1 MATIHQLKS
10 RGTLEDSVSLKVAGE
25 LRMDNGKIKCQL
37 TDGKENIQTVFTS
50 QMAREF
56 GGELKGESLVR
67 VHEGSISAIG
77 DSHVLIVAKAELL
90 QGGPGA
96 AGEPASGAAEVAKQ
110 EPVSMQIEAAK
121 TPAAALK
128 SSAALSK
135 SSPCIT
141 PASHPTPPS
150 AGWGQKMGSATK
162 RPLQPISALN
172 PYNNNWAIKAKVVS
186 KGSKRSFS
194 RGSVFSAEVVDEQGT
209 TIEATFWREAAD
221 HAYELLEE
229 GKVYIFGRGNVKPAD
244 KRYSRVRNDYALH
257 FDTASELESCADDID
272 TSKMHVKMEFVPI
285 EQLAAFVDKK
295 MMVDIVGVVMDVKPL
310 GSVKRKTDQVEL
322 SRRDIT
328 LVDQSL
334 KTVVLTMWGNA
345 AEAAGREIEELV
357 QQAPVVAI
365 TACRVSSYNGVSVSS
380 LQRSAVLI
388 NPDVPEAVALRQWY
402 DSSGRGAAMS
412 HVGEGL
418 ATALKHS
425 GSSAGQERASL
436 ELFRAA
442 APATT
447 QDKPHYSTVT
457 ATFAM
462 VNPDQALFYMAN
474 PENNRKVVEQGPGQ
488 YFCEYDGTT
497 LSSMVRRYIF
507 NAKVMDVSGECSVQV
522 FNEQAEQ
529 LLEMK
534 ADELAELRET
544 DAKQFQE
551 VLKSVLWKDNVLRL
565 KAQAQEYQGEVRQR
579 YAIVDIKPFAY
590 AEESRRLLSILV

>member
-1 MATIHQLKS
+1 MNTNLNPRQGFESKRFFEFSAPMATIHQLKS

-565 KAQAQEYQGEVRQR
+565 KAQAQEYQGEGHR
-579 YAIVDIKPFAY
+579 
-590 AEESRRLLSILV
+590 